1 MSRLEDEMSKEYDRF
16 LFPGFLEDTF
26 AISLGAAYKSV
37 EMMKSPQQSVEKMMT
52 EMKTLVT
59 IPDDAGEG
67 LKAKAQAIAAVWME
81 KSATM
86 MNDCKTTGQ
95 KFTEGT

>member
-1 MSRLEDEMSKEYDRF
+1 MAKEYDRF
-16 LFPGFLEDTF
+16 LFPGFLQDTF
-26 AISLGAAYKSV
+26 EISLGAAFKSF
-37 EMMKSPQQSVEKMMT
+37 EMMKAPQQSIEKMMT
-52 EMKTLVT
+52 EARSLIT

-67 LKAKAQAIAAVWME
+67 LTAKAQAIAAVWME
-81 KSATM
+81 KGATM

>member
-1 MSRLEDEMSKEYDRF
+1 MAKEYDRI
-16 LFPGFLEDTF
+16 LFPGFMQDTF
-26 AISLGAAYKSV
+26 AISLGACYKSM
-37 EMMKSPQQSVEKMMT
+37 EMMKSPQQSIEKMMS
-52 EMKTLVT
+52 EMKTLVS

-81 KSATM
+81 KSATL
-86 MNDCKTTGQ
+86 MNECKTAGQ

>member
-1 MSRLEDEMSKEYDRF
+1 MSKEYDRV
-16 LFPGFLEDTF
+16 LFPDFLQDTF
-26 AISLGAAYKSV
+26 AISLGAAFKSV
-37 EMMKSPQQSVEKMMT
+37 EMMKSPQQSLEKMMS

-67 LKAKAQAIAAVWME
+67 FTAKAQAIAAVWME

-86 MNDCKTTGQ
+86 MSDCKTAGQ